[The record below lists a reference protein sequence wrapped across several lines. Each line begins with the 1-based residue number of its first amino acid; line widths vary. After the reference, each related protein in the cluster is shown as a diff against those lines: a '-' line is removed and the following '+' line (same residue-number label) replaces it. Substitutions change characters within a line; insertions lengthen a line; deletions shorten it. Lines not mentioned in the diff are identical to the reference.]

1 MSNTRVYDVP
11 GISCDHCVRAISS
24 ELENVIGV
32 TSFDVDVDDKSVTVT
47 GGADRDIIEAIDD
60 AGYAATVR

>member
-60 AGYAATVR
+60 AGYDATVR